1 MISVVSPGLRATVR
15 PPSQR
20 PNRSR
25 GAPRLALYWLVVS
38 VMELLVLSACSGGFG
53 GPATVAVP
61 NVEGMTQA
69 AATTAITGAGLA
81 LGTVTTVSSSTVPA
95 GNVVSESPAAA
106 TPVEA
111 GTAVNLTVSSGAQV
125 PNVVGL
131 TQAAATTAITG
142 AGLVLGTVTMA
153 SSVTVP
159 KGSVISQSPAAGT
172 NVAPDSMVNLT
183 VSSGGVTVPDVVGLT
198 QADATTAITSAGLSL
213 GGVTTQSSATV
224 ASGLVISESPAAGT
238 IVTSGSGMNLVVSSG
253 PPPVAVPNVVGMTQA
268 SATSTI
274 TRAGLRV
281 GAVTS
286 QSSATVASG
295 LVISES
301 PTAGTIVILG
311 SAVSLVVSSGPV
323 MVSVPNVVGLTQ
335 PAATSAI
342 TGAGLVLGTVTM
354 ASSATVPKGSVIAQS
369 PVGGTSVAITSAV
382 SLSVS
387 TGPAPVAVPNVVG
400 LTLADATTAITAAG
414 LVLGTVK
421 MARSDTVPSGSVISQ
436 SPAAGTSV
444 ARGSAVNLT
453 VSRHRRGASAVI
465 IAPAA
470 VVAYSTVILDGTT
483 SVDPPATIQSYVWAQ
498 QAGPKVTLATP
509 NAAQASFTAPQVTTV
524 TSFTFNLT
532 VTDSLGA
539 TSSATATIK
548 VSPASTAQLAVT
560 FVAARLLVA
569 VPASPRTDYTL
580 ADGPPLAGST
590 SEVQVTLTGAVQ
602 SPVFT
607 LVDANG
613 NVLSTPSLT
622 SVGTP
627 SIQPLTFAGSIT
639 VPTVPFTFAASGTTA
654 DGQAYSV
661 QLPSLFAPMNMSIS
675 LSPSVLWLAPA
686 ATANGQ
692 LTIYNGGAAATFA
705 IHYNDPSHLLS
716 AGTATSVQIASG
728 SSATVPITVTYPTT
742 TAAIGPTVTATASV
756 AGDATRTG
764 TATLTLWQSGGP

>member
-1 MISVVSPGLRATVR
+1 
-15 PPSQR
+15 
-20 PNRSR
+20 
-25 GAPRLALYWLVVS
+25 
-38 VMELLVLSACSGGFG
+38 MELLVLCACSGGFG

-69 AATTAITGAGLA
+69 AATTAITGAGLV

-95 GNVVSESPAAA
+95 GSVISESPAAA

-111 GTAVNLTVSSGAQV
+111 GSTVNLTVSSGAAPTQV

-131 TQAAATTAITG
+131 TQSAATTAITG
-142 AGLVLGTVTMA
+142 AGLVLGSVALA
-153 SSVTVP
+153 SSSTVP
-159 KGSVISQSPAAGT
+159 AGSVISQSPAAGT

-183 VSSGGVTVPDVVGLT
+183 VSSGAAQTQVPNVVGLT
-198 QADATTAITSAGLSL
+198 QAVATTAITSAGLSL
-213 GGVTTQSSATV
+213 GAVTTQSSATV
-224 ASGLVISESPAAGT
+224 ASGLVISESPIAGT
-238 IVTSGSGMNLVVSSG
+238 T
-253 PPPVAVPNVVGMTQA
+253 
-268 SATSTI
+268 
-274 TRAGLRV
+274 
-281 GAVTS
+281 
-286 QSSATVASG
+286 
-295 LVISES
+295 VIS
-301 PTAGTIVILG
+301 G

-323 MVSVPNVVGLTQ
+323 MVLVPNVVGLTQ

-354 ASSATVPKGSVIAQS
+354 VSSATVPKGSVVAES
-369 PVGGTSVAITSAV
+369 PVAGTSVAISSAV
-382 SLSVS
+382 NLSVS
-387 TGPAPVAVPNVVG
+387 TGPARVAVPNVVG
-400 LTLADATTAITAAG
+400 LTLAAATAAITEAG
-414 LVLGTVK
+414 LVLGNVK
-421 MARSDTVPSGSVISQ
+421 MADSATVPSGSVISQ
-436 SPAAGTSV
+436 SPAAATLV
-444 ARGSAVNLT
+444 APGSAVNLT
-453 VSRHRRGASAVI
+453 VSKNRKAAAVI
-465 IAPAA
+465 NAPAA
-470 VVAYSTVILDGTT
+470 VVAYSTVILDGTS
-483 SVDPPATIQSYVWAQ
+483 SVDSTATIQSYAWAQ
-498 QAGPKVTLATP
+498 QAGPKVTLATA
-509 NAAQASFTAPQVTTV
+509 NAARASFTAPQVTRV

-539 TSSATATIK
+539 ASSTTATIK

-560 FVAARLLVA
+560 FVAARFLVA
-569 VPASPRTDYTL
+569 VPANPHTDYTL

-602 SPVFT
+602 APVFT

-639 VPTVPFTFAASGTTA
+639 VPKVPFTFAASGTTA

-661 QLPSLFAPMNMSIS
+661 QLPSLFVPMNMSIS
-675 LSPSVLWLAPA
+675 FSPSVLWLAPA

-705 IHYNDPSHLLS
+705 IQYNDPSNLLS

-728 SSATVPITVTYPTT
+728 SSATVPITVTCPTT
-742 TAAIGPTVTATASV
+742 IAAIGPTVTATASV

>member
-1 MISVVSPGLRATVR
+1 MISVVSPGLGATVR
-15 PPSQR
+15 PPSRR

-25 GAPRLALYWLVVS
+25 GAPRLAPYWLVVS

-253 PPPVAVPNVVGMTQA
+253 PPTVAVPNVVGMTQA

-274 TRAGLRV
+274 TGAGLTV

-301 PTAGTIVILG
+301 PTAGTIVTLG

-382 SLSVS
+382 NLSVS

-421 MARSDTVPSGSVISQ
+421 MVRSDTVPSGSVISQ

-453 VSRHRRGASAVI
+453 VSRHRRGSAVI

-524 TSFTFNLT
+524 TSLTFNLT

-560 FVAARLLVA
+560 FVAARLLVP
-569 VPASPRTDYTL
+569 VPANPRTDYTL

-607 LVDANG
+607 LVDVNG

-639 VPTVPFTFAASGTTA
+639 IPTVPFTFAASGTTA

>member
-1 MISVVSPGLRATVR
+1 MISVVSPGLGATVR

-38 VMELLVLSACSGGFG
+38 VVELLVLSACSGGFG

-69 AATTAITGAGLA
+69 AATTAITGAGLV
-81 LGTVTTVSSSTVPA
+81 LGTVTTGSSSTVPA
-95 GNVVSESPAAA
+95 GSVISESPAAA

-111 GTAVNLTVSSGAQV
+111 GTTVNLTVSSGAQV

-198 QADATTAITSAGLSL
+198 QADATTAITSARLSL
-213 GGVTTQSSATV
+213 GAVTTQSSATV

-238 IVTSGSGMNLVVSSG
+238 IVTSGSGVNLVVSSG
-253 PPPVAVPNVVGMTQA
+253 PPTVAVPNVVGMTQA
-268 SATSTI
+268 TATSTI
-274 TRAGLRV
+274 TGAGLTV

-301 PTAGTIVILG
+301 PTAGTSVTLG

-369 PVGGTSVAITSAV
+369 PVAGTSVAKASAV
-382 SLSVS
+382 NLSVS
-387 TGPAPVAVPNVVG
+387 TGPPPVAVPNVVG

-421 MARSDTVPSGSVISQ
+421 LARSDTVPSGSVISQ

-453 VSRHRRGASAVI
+453 VSRHHRGSAVI

-532 VTDSLGA
+532 VTNSLGA
-539 TSSATATIK
+539 TSSTTATIK

-569 VPASPRTDYTL
+569 VPANPRTDYTL

-675 LSPSVLWLAPA
+675 LSPSVLWLAPG

-705 IHYNDPSHLLS
+705 IQYNDPSNLLS

>member
-1 MISVVSPGLRATVR
+1 MNSVVSPGLGATVR

-38 VMELLVLSACSGGFG
+38 VVELLILSACSGGFG

-81 LGTVTTVSSSTVPA
+81 LGTVTTASSSTVPA
-95 GNVVSESPAAA
+95 GSVISESPAAA

-111 GTAVNLTVSSGAQV
+111 GTAVSLTVSSGAQV

-172 NVAPDSMVNLT
+172 NAAPDSMVDLT

-213 GGVTTQSSATV
+213 GAVTTQSSATV

-253 PPPVAVPNVVGMTQA
+253 PPTVAVPNVVGMTQA

-274 TRAGLRV
+274 TGTGLTV

-301 PTAGTIVILG
+301 PTAGTVVIFG

-382 SLSVS
+382 NLSVS
-387 TGPAPVAVPNVVG
+387 TGPPPVAVPNVVG

-421 MARSDTVPSGSVISQ
+421 MARSDAVPSGSVISQ

-453 VSRHRRGASAVI
+453 VSRHRRGAAAI

-483 SVDPPATIQSYVWAQ
+483 SGDPTATIQSYVWAQ

-539 TSSATATIK
+539 TSSTTATIK
-548 VSPASTAQLAVT
+548 VSPASTSQLAVT

-569 VPASPRTDYTL
+569 VPANPHTDYTL

-661 QLPSLFAPMNMSIS
+661 QLPSLFAPKNMSIS

-705 IHYNDPSHLLS
+705 IQYNDPSNLLS